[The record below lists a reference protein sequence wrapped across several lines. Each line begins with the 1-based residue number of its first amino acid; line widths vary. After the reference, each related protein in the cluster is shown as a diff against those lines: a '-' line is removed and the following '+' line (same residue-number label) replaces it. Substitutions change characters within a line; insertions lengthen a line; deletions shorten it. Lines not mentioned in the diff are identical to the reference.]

1 MPTRQLQRARRFRLI
16 VMICLIGGAL
26 WLPAAPPAAAA
37 IVACRGDP
45 IVWLSSGEVIQI
57 IAEVAA
63 SAAEVR
69 QVVYTIHVPLGTTM
83 TRVVYDSGPIG
94 RKESVALVDDLL
106 PYHYATDTL
115 VMTYRNGIAVT
126 ASTSM
131 GMLRDS
137 ASGLNDEHLLI
148 ALHR

>member
-1 MPTRQLQRARRFRLI
+1 MLTRHPRLAGRFRL
-16 VMICLIGGAL
+16 VTLTFLIGAAL
-26 WLPAAPPAAAA
+26 QAPAASPAAAA

-45 IVWLSSGEVIQI
+45 IVWLSNGETIQI

-63 SAAEVR
+63 SAAEV
-69 QVVYTIHVPLGTTM
+69 QEVVYTIHVPLGATM
-83 TRVVYDSGPIG
+83 TRVVYDSGPLD

-106 PYHYATDTL
+106 PYHYTTDTL
-115 VMTYRNGIAVT
+115 VMTYRNGIAIT

-131 GMLRDS
+131 DMIRDS
-137 ASGLNDEHLLI
+137 ASGWNDEHITI